1 LGSYAEKD
9 AIPAAEKV
17 RRQLQRILDSPEF
30 HATRRQ
36 REFLQFVVTETIAGR
51 ASEIKGYTI
60 ATRVFGR
67 KEDFDQ
73 ALDPIVSIQA
83 GQLRRALE
91 RYYIVAG
98 SQDPIRIDIP
108 KGTYVP
114 VFHRQDPVASAT
126 GMQGQ
131 KTDTAGVDQSWPTVL
146 VLPFQNL
153 TDDPKLAYLGIGLA
167 TDLAMEITRYQ
178 EVRVIL
184 KHSPEAMQR
193 RTSDTTARFIIN
205 GSVQKDRAGIRI
217 SAALVDTTTGIQ
229 IWGDAYQ
236 SVFDADG
243 LITFQEEIA
252 KSVAG
257 KITCEAGIISR
268 ALAVESKHKS
278 PNELKT
284 YDAILRYYEFNAIFT
299 AGTFFNAY
307 EALKSASEKEP
318 ECGLVWSMLARLY
331 AVNYSL
337 ELFDL
342 DTPIE
347 AAFSFAARGVKLEPA
362 NQRARLIMAF
372 ILLLKGDIDAGI
384 AETERSYRLNPNS
397 LLLLENI
404 GYLMTLLGDWERGP
418 ALINEAIKANP
429 YYSVVAHYALWVDWI
444 RQEEYR
450 QAYTETL
457 NFRQSGLFWDPLM
470 KAAACGLIG
479 NLEEGRQ
486 TVDDLLAL
494 KPDFSQRGL
503 LLIRYYIKF
512 DDIFERIIG
521 GLRKLGLDLHDE

>member
-1 LGSYAEKD
+1 MGSYAEKD

-73 ALDPIVSIQA
+73 AIDPIVSIQA

-114 VFHRQDPVASAT
+114 VFHRQDPVASVT
-126 GMQGQ
+126 DIRGQ
-131 KTDTAGVDQSWPTVL
+131 KTDTAEVDQSWPTVL

-153 TDDPKLAYLGIGLA
+153 TGDPKLAYLGIGLA

-217 SAALVDTTTGIQ
+217 SAA
-229 IWGDAYQ
+229 W
-236 SVFDADG
+236 
-243 LITFQEEIA
+243 
-252 KSVAG
+252 
-257 KITCEAGIISR
+257 
-268 ALAVESKHKS
+268 
-278 PNELKT
+278 
-284 YDAILRYYEFNAIFT
+284 
-299 AGTFFNAY
+299 
-307 EALKSASEKEP
+307 
-318 ECGLVWSMLARLY
+318 
-331 AVNYSL
+331 
-337 ELFDL
+337 
-342 DTPIE
+342 
-347 AAFSFAARGVKLEPA
+347 
-362 NQRARLIMAF
+362 
-372 ILLLKGDIDAGI
+372 
-384 AETERSYRLNPNS
+384 
-397 LLLLENI
+397 
-404 GYLMTLLGDWERGP
+404 
-418 ALINEAIKANP
+418 
-429 YYSVVAHYALWVDWI
+429 WI
-444 RQEEYR
+444 RR
-450 QAYTETL
+450 PG
-457 NFRQSGLFWDPLM
+457 FKSGEMHISPSSM
-470 KAAACGLIG
+470 PMG
-479 NLEEGRQ
+479 
-486 TVDDLLAL
+486 
-494 KPDFSQRGL
+494 
-503 LLIRYYIKF
+503 
-512 DDIFERIIG
+512 
-521 GLRKLGLDLHDE
+521 